1 MSNTMNSSDL
11 QCIIFIHEKNEYL
24 VRLERSVVL

>member
-11 QCIIFIHEKNEYL
+11 QSIIFIHEKNEYL